1 MVYTFSVVRH
11 KQVIQRSQISHLEVV
26 NKSFVTSKQVTENL
40 WAINS
45 KTNKFTKLP
54 KSDSDTYFSTFILCI
69 GDTTLQLDVSL
80 WLSIFYIFSRGKSY
94 KYTLQKCH
102 LSPFSAEPFIG
113 ASLWGD
119 TCDTSFL
126 YPASPLSPIRHQES
140 ILHYLP

>member
-1 MVYTFSVVRH
+1 M
-11 KQVIQRSQISHLEVV
+11 QPV

-102 LSPFSAEPFIG
+102 LSPFSVSCVTFVTHTTPRKYFTLFTVGFLFIHI
-113 ASLWGD
+113 SLNLLEFSNAMRINYN
-119 TCDTSFL
+119 CDTKL
-126 YPASPLSPIRHQES
+126 
-140 ILHYLP
+140 LPT